1 NASAR
6 IKCCNCNKSSE
17 KTGVIVKANARFPP
31 RSPAYCAAFYAFL
44 LQKRGIKKVCAN
56 RVIIN
61 V

>member
-1 NASAR
+1 M
-6 IKCCNCNKSSE
+6 
-17 KTGVIVKANARFPP
+17 GVIVKANARFPP